1 MVLTMSAKGITMM
14 LLASLHIC
22 HGKIS
27 VTYSFPTDS
36 CVSAPYLVDED
47 TIVIMTFEGDFG
59 SPDCRQLSFTTPKS
73 AFYSYTM
80 CMKELYFSS
89 PQCQSKV
96 YYRWYWSYYDYDYDS
111 SYDYNS
117 EKISGEGCPDHSYDS
132 NKMFAR
138 CLHDGSQVSF
148 EIRKS
153 GKMVPDNL
161 NDTFKFQI
169 ETKWDYN
176 YVMIGG
182 ISGGIVGMCILT
194 GVGIYLCINCR
205 RRKRVT
211 GKYCG
216 TCPTYIPSCSKF
228 MKEGI
233 AQGFSAELA
242 AAGILLCSCVICRRQ
257 NCKQHEQDQCEK
269 VTVETDCTSAD
280 SEKKWEPVTDL
291 KDKDTAPLCDS

>member
-1 MVLTMSAKGITMM
+1 MM

-59 SPDCRQLSFTTPKS
+59 SPDCRQLSFTTSKS

-117 EKISGEGCPDHSYDS
+117 EKV
-132 NKMFAR
+132 KAA
-138 CLHDGSQVSF
+138 Q
-148 EIRKS
+148 
-153 GKMVPDNL
+153 
-161 NDTFKFQI
+161 TTQ
-169 ETKWDYN
+169 
-176 YVMIGG
+176 
-182 ISGGIVGMCILT
+182 
-194 GVGIYLCINCR
+194 
-205 RRKRVT
+205 
-211 GKYCG
+211 
-216 TCPTYIPSCSKF
+216 F

-242 AAGILLCSCVICRRQ
+242 GAGILLCSCVICRRQ